1 MPEVSGKRGPVGI
14 RMAYIEGGILEK
26 GEQRGQD
33 EARRGEE
40 MVKLWR
46 LRAGRRFVAS
56 RSPIEAY
63 SRDQQIT
70 SFVSDARTIFPI
82 NSRMLFWLLPCC
94 LDVGRLGGDESGE
107 GWAVLWYHRIH
118 TAYTERRDPPRETG
132 SLGSFLQRRV
142 GDGGLTAAV
151 LRTNAELRL
160 LEILREISLAK
171 KKHQDDLEM
180 PSSHTRTHTHSHSAP
195 GGTHLHR
202 CIFKLSILALSPD
215 FLPQTLDFGDRTKA
229 DLSGSPLE

>member
-1 MPEVSGKRGPVGI
+1 MSPCHS
-14 RMAYIEGGILEK
+14 
-26 GEQRGQD
+26 
-33 EARRGEE
+33 EE

-56 RSPIEAY
+56 RSPIKAY

-70 SFVSDARTIFPI
+70 SLVSVAVCHRPSVMAVLGVTSEPF
-82 NSRMLFWLLPCC
+82 SQFTLERSFWLLPCC
-94 LDVGRLGGDESGE
+94 LGVGRLGGDESGE

-160 LEILREISLAK
+160 C
-171 KKHQDDLEM
+171 
-180 PSSHTRTHTHSHSAP
+180 PCSA
-195 GGTHLHR
+195 
-202 CIFKLSILALSPD
+202 CS
-215 FLPQTLDFGDRTKA
+215 
-229 DLSGSPLE
+229 